1 MDLKEI
7 SKGCKEHGLDELFEF
22 LEPFAKNAIKIE
34 TQTKNDN
41 DIAVGVSKFG
51 GLPDLPDSLV
61 WPSNENGA
69 LSFVAQIN
77 FAEASKFDIDS
88 LLPKSGMLYLFYDK
102 NLRVWGYDPADKNGF
117 VVIFSDVNHG
127 LLSRR
132 SSENLEGEN
141 FIFNARSLS
150 FKSEVNLPS
159 LQSSLVP
166 FGKFSE
172 EEWEAYH
179 EIIEP
184 SWQAKENKLL
194 GHSDNVQGG
203 MELECE
209 LVTNGLDC
217 GDGSAYHHPR
227 IAEFEK
233 NAVQWQLLL
242 QIDSDEEGD
251 MDWDGEGRIYLWIN
265 RDDLAARD
273 FSKTW
278 LILQTS

>member
-7 SKGCKEHGLDELFEF
+7 SKGCKECGLDELFEF

-34 TQTKNDN
+34 TQTKNDD
-41 DIAVGVSKFG
+41 DIAVGASKFG

-69 LSFVAQIN
+69 LSFVTQIN
-77 FAEASKFDIDS
+77 FAEAGRFDIDS

-150 FKSEVNLPS
+150 FKNEVNLPS

-184 SWQAKENKLL
+184 SW
-194 GHSDNVQGG
+194 
-203 MELECE
+203 
-209 LVTNGLDC
+209 
-217 GDGSAYHHPR
+217 
-227 IAEFEK
+227 
-233 NAVQWQLLL
+233 
-242 QIDSDEEGD
+242 
-251 MDWDGEGRIYLWIN
+251 
-265 RDDLAARD
+265 
-273 FSKTW
+273 
-278 LILQTS
+278 